1 MLDSFYGSSFRQKAY
16 RKFRRFKMGM
26 KKMGL
31 RRKKFIRDEFM
42 RKMKLGKY
50 PYINFWNS
58 EPMTEGKIIWLNLR
72 KFYTVLVL
80 KMLNIFLPY
89 CQSY

>member
-1 MLDSFYGSSFRQKAY
+1 
-16 RKFRRFKMGM
+16 MGM

-58 EPMTEGKIIWLNLR
+58 EPMTEGKINLG
-72 KFYTVLVL
+72 K
-80 KMLNIFLPY
+80 P
-89 CQSY
+89 